1 MNIPKV
7 RDLLMR
13 VRVLLEEDVE
23 ELGEDQT
30 RRHCACIDE
39 IDAVLEESKPS

>member
-13 VRVLLEEDVE
+13 VRTLLEEDVD
-23 ELGEDQT
+23 ELGENET
-30 RRHCACIDE
+30 RRHCACIEE